1 MLSTK
6 KNEKSAKLRQI
17 FTFSGVVVLGILCF
31 TTVLCD
37 LWCF

>member
-17 FTFSGVVVLGILCF
+17 FTFSSVVVSGILYF
-31 TTVLCD
+31 TAILCV